1 MSKVETLACPDD
13 ELGHEE
19 EINKHD
25 KEELESDEEVFLNES
40 QLENSVLKNN
50 QNEELFFNHSPPWG
64 GKIVPINAILDSCK
78 FANYTISNTCS
89 FDYLLYALWLS
100 YKQSIKVI

>member
-50 QNEELFFNHSPPWG
+50 QNEELFLT
-64 GKIVPINAILDSCK
+64 IL
-78 FANYTISNTCS
+78 
-89 FDYLLYALWLS
+89 LLGVAKLYRLT
-100 YKQSIKVI
+100 QF